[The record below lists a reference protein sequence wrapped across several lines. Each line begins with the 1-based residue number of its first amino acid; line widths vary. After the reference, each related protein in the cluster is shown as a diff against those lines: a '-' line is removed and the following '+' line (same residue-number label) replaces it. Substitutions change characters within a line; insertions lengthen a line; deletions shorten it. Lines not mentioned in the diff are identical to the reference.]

1 MAEQDATLDDVSPPP
16 RTPQPPVIATTDGGP
31 TQEREPVTGGD
42 SDDDRTC
49 RICFAS
55 GDDEDGRLIAPCRCS
70 GTARYVHQ
78 GCLRSWRE
86 ADRKNSFYRCTQCG
100 EKYRF
105 RSSGIASFLGHR
117 YAAPLVT
124 LVILLIGGYVFGFVA
139 DRALEFTERD
149 LLRTNGKLSPS
160 LINYRA
166 LGDGLREFSSTI
178 GVLTGDCRWASAREE
193 HWKTVNETWS
203 PNPSSTTTRTND
215 TAAEPGWMVY
225 HHPVRRNL
233 TSCGTFWRA
242 ETDAAVI
249 ANPVIAF
256 LLHCARGVALF
267 GLLEAFVGNVH
278 RFYIAVNVTFRLM
291 RPNWLPEPPV
301 PNVYYVQPLLA
312 AFCMDFLTW
321 TRRRL
326 KVNRQNGYLFA
337 PLQVQAALTTAVA
350 AGFAGHVAWVVAGW
364 LIKKGLSQ
372 VQDLVVDLDED
383 GILATSP
390 AKKRDKVE

>member
-1 MAEQDATLDDVSPPP
+1 MPEPH
-16 RTPQPPVIATTDGGP
+16 VIATTDGGP

-55 GDDEDGRLIAPCRCS
+55 GDDED
-70 GTARYVHQ
+70 
-78 GCLRSWRE
+78 
-86 ADRKNSFYRCTQCG
+86 D
-100 EKYRF
+100 
-105 RSSGIASFLGHR
+105 
-117 YAAPLVT
+117 AAPLVT

-149 LLRTNGKLSPS
+149 MLRTNGKLCLLTAAPS

-193 HWKTVNETWS
+193 HWKAVNETWS
-203 PNPSSTTTRTND
+203 PNPSSMTTTTTND

-233 TSCGTFWRA
+233 TSCGTFWHA

-249 ANPVIAF
+249 ANPVIAL

-267 GLLEAFVGNVH
+267 GLVEAFVGNVH

-337 PLQVQAALTTAVA
+337 PLQVQAALTTTVA

-383 GILATSP
+383 GILAISP
-390 AKKRDKVE
+390 AKKRDK

>member
-1 MAEQDATLDDVSPPP
+1 MAESDATLDDVSPPP
-16 RTPQPPVIATTDGGP
+16 RTPEPPVAATVVDRP
-31 TQEREPVTGGD
+31 TEEREPVTGGE
-42 SDDDRTC
+42 SDDDRT
-49 RICFAS
+49 
-55 GDDEDGRLIAPCRCS
+55 

-117 YAAPLVT
+117 YAVALLT
-124 LVILLIGGYVFGFVA
+124 LVILLIGGYLLGFVA

-178 GVLTGDCRWASAREE
+178 GVIAGDCQWASAREE
-193 HWKTVNETWS
+193 HWKVVNETWS
-203 PNPSSTTTRTND
+203 PNPSSTATTTTTTNE
-215 TAAEPGWMVY
+215 TAAEIGWMVS
-225 HHPVRRNL
+225 HRPVRRNL
-233 TSCGTFWRA
+233 TSCGTYWHA
-242 ETDAAVI
+242 GTDAAVT

-267 GLLEAFVGNVH
+267 GLVEAFLGNVH
-278 RFYIAVNVTFRLM
+278 RFYIAVNVTFRM
-291 RPNWLPEPPV
+291 FRPNWLPEPAV
-301 PNVYYVQPLLA
+301 PHVHYVQPLLA

-326 KVNRQNGYLFA
+326 KANRQHGYLFA

-364 LIKKGLSQ
+364 FIKKGLSQ

-383 GILATSP
+383 GTLAAPSRE
-390 AKKRDKVE
+390 KQVKVE